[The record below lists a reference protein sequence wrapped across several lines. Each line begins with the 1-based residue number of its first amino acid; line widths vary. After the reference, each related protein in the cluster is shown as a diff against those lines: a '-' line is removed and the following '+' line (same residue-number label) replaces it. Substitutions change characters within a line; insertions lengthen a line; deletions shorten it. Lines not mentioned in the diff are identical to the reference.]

1 MSLAISFTTLT
12 ILIRSIYRLIEL
24 QQGFDGSLANNETDF
39 MVLEGP
45 MVFIGVTLLT
55 IWHPGY
61 VLGTKL
67 WNEAN
72 FHLRSKR
79 GAKREM
85 EKLAGGSAGSSM
97 DGIAMSAPRET
108 V

>member
-1 MSLAISFTTLT
+1 
-12 ILIRSIYRLIEL
+12 
-24 QQGFDGSLANNETDF
+24 

-79 GAKREM
+79 AARKGEM

-97 DGIAMSAPRET
+97 DGIAMSAPREQ